1 MHSRLAVL
9 TGELK
14 AAGDTK
20 SLAQIHAFNVGY
32 AVYNASFTKAMAAV
46 HTKSGFDFHP
56 GDAIMSGLDKPE
68 QDALSTLADD
78 LAAGIGGATKNAS
91 HARSLTVWLAIG
103 ALVGAALVGFAVAF
117 LLGRGISRRVAPILD
132 RLRSLQD
139 N

>member
-1 MHSRLAVL
+1 KLKDIFLRGNDPASYTKYTGAFHDAAVDVHSRLAVL

-32 AVYNASFTKAMAAV
+32 AAYNASYTKAMVALQR
-46 HTKSGFDFHP
+46 KGGFDFHP

-78 LAAGIGGATKNAS
+78 LAAGIGGATK
-91 HARSLTVWLAIG
+91 
-103 ALVGAALVGFAVAF
+103 
-117 LLGRGISRRVAPILD
+117 
-132 RLRSLQD
+132 
-139 N
+139 